1 MKRKRMASTST
12 KLEPIT
18 VAPDG
23 LRQLLGIS
31 RGKSYE
37 LIRTGQIPHVRLGK
51 SIRIPVAL
59 LTEWLN
65 ERAAAS
71 GKGNGSTEERN
82 AVRLQRRKA

>member
-1 MKRKRMASTST
+1 MQ
-12 KLEPIT
+12 PIT

-37 LIRTGQIPHVRLGK
+37 LIRSGQIPHVRLGK

-71 GKGNGSTEERN
+71 RKGNGSAENRN
-82 AVRLQRRKA
+82 AIRRRSRKA